1 MLCSRRERG
10 VRKCERN
17 NSAGT
22 RVSEEGGGGGAP
34 GARAE
39 IPLQPVVQTMVMQVV
54 SLRPMEDHGGVAI
67 HTAAHGGPHDG
78 AGGHVLKEAAA
89 HGEPVLEQA
98 PGRNCGPWRGA
109 HTGAVFPAGA
119 VAQG

>member
-1 MLCSRRERG
+1 MRETTLQTPRSVKKEG
-10 VRKCERN
+10 
-17 NSAGT
+17 
-22 RVSEEGGGGGAP
+22 EEVLQVP
-34 GARAE
+34 E
-39 IPLQPVVQTMVMQVV
+39 QIPLQPVVQTMVMQVV

-67 HTAAHGGPHDG
+67 HTAAHGGHAPHDG

-89 HGEPVLEQA
+89 HGGPVLELA
-98 PGRNCGPWRGA
+98 PGRNCGPWRGV

>member
-1 MLCSRRERG
+1 MLCSSQERG

-17 NSAGT
+17 NSADT
-22 RVSEEGGGGGAP
+22 KVSEEGGGGGAP

-67 HTAAHGGPHDG
+67 HTAAHGGHAPHDG

-89 HGEPVLEQA
+89 HGGPVLEQA
-98 PGRNCGPWRGA
+98 PGRSCGPGV
-109 HTGAVFPAGA
+109 TPAGA
-119 VAQG
+119 VCS